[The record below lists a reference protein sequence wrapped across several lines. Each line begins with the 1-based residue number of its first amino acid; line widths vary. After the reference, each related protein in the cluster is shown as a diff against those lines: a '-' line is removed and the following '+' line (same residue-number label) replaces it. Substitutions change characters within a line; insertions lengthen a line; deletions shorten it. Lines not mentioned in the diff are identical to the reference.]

1 MRPTVSEQL
10 AGAARILAEIIAPA
24 VHDPYPAD
32 VLGGLIA
39 TLDAI
44 AAAWAEIPAYLA
56 WDADKMISVLS
67 ALGDGLDADR
77 RHTLAALA
85 DDADRD
91 PLDIRA
97 LEGRHRALLGLLAD
111 AVASGLPP
119 DETRRVAAHLRERA
133 ARYPVVATQRMPG
146 QH

>member
-56 WDADKMISVLS
+56 WDAAEMVTVLS
-67 ALGDGLDADR
+67 SLGDGLDADR
-77 RHTLAALA
+77 RDTLAALG
-85 DDADRD
+85 DDVGRD
-91 PLDIRA
+91 ALDIRA
-97 LEGRHRALLGLLAD
+97 LEDRHHALLGLLAD
-111 AVASGLPP
+111 VVASGLPA
-119 DETRRVAAHLRERA
+119 EQAHRVAVHLRERA
-133 ARYPVVATQRMPG
+133 ARYPVVVTQRMPG